1 LGYHGALG
9 LRAVDWKVTD
19 RVADLPAHAWGQ
31 LEVALPLSVCVLPLR
46 PYTAPVPRWSRAEL
60 GIAAD
65 AVVAA
70 TFVGVQ
76 KLSPRCLALWRAWLD
91 AVPQGRLLFSPPR
104 ADDRTAIERR
114 CAGFGID
121 GARRHFVP
129 YLRDDAA
136 ALHARYA
143 LADMAL
149 DTMPY
154 TGGDTTAA
162 ALAAGVP
169 VVTRTGTRHA
179 ERMSASILLHA
190 GLPELVAADDDAY
203 VALATRLA
211 TERTWREAQ
220 RAAVVVALRRP
231 ALTDPAVYA
240 RALED
245 AYTRALSERH
255 LLPT

>member
-1 LGYHGALG
+1 
-9 LRAVDWKVTD
+9 
-19 RVADLPAHAWGQ
+19 
-31 LEVALPLSVCVLPLR
+31 
-46 PYTAPVPRWSRAEL
+46 
-60 GIAAD
+60 
-65 AVVAA
+65 
-70 TFVGVQ
+70 
-76 KLSPRCLALWRAWLD
+76 
-91 AVPQGRLLFSPPR
+91 
-104 ADDRTAIERR
+104 
-114 CAGFGID
+114 
-121 GARRHFVP
+121 
-129 YLRDDAA
+129 
-136 ALHARYA
+136 
-143 LADMAL
+143 MAL

-231 ALTDPAVYA
+231 VLTDPAVYA